1 MENKL
6 YINKQKAR
14 ALATVQTLKGFFL
27 LVKHKWRVKSV
38 IPKPWAA
45 DGP

>member
-14 ALATVQTLKGFFL
+14 ALATVQLKGFFL